1 MKKEM
6 TCIICPNGCELC
18 VELEGKDIKEVSGAL
33 CKRGKAYVSQEIT
46 DPKRTIASLIKVND
60 GEEALV
66 SVRTT
71 KAIPKEKIFDVMKEI
86 KNKEV
91 NAPIKVDQVLI
102 ENILGLGSDIIATKV
117 VDRK

>member
-18 VELEGKDIKEVSGAL
+18 VDLEGKDIKNVSGAL
-33 CKRGKAYVSQEIT
+33 CKRGEAYVAQEIK
-46 DPKRTIASLIKVND
+46 DPKRTIASLIKVNNGD
-60 GEEALV
+60 VPLV

-71 KAIPKEKIFDVMKEI
+71 KAIPKDKIFDVMTEI

-91 NAPIKVDQVLI
+91 EAPVKINQVLI
-102 ENILGLGSDIIATKV
+102 KNILGLDSDIIATKI
-117 VDRK
+117 VDGK